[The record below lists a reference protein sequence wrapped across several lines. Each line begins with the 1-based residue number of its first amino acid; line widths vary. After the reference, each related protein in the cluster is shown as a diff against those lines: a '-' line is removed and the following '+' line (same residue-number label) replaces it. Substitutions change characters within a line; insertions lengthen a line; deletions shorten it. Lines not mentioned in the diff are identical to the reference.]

1 MKLSEKMAAVA
12 ADVEKIL
19 SIELACEDDDIKGI
33 WDAMAYSACGGGK
46 RIRPFL
52 CVCVCEMLGGN
63 TKVASIY
70 ATALE
75 MIHTYSLIHDD
86 LPCMDNDDLRR
97 GKPTNHKVF
106 GEAVATLA
114 GDGLLTHA
122 FSLLSHA
129 SFIKAEDIV
138 NAISILTEAAGCD
151 GMIGGQYMDILAE
164 NKEIDFETLQKL
176 HFLKT
181 GAMISAA
188 VRLGMLAANENSI
201 EKTSALMEY
210 ATSIGLAFQI
220 IDDYLDA
227 HGTTENLGKPVGS
240 DKEENKTTFLSFLTP
255 DQALQYAQNLTK
267 RAIAAIQYFENADDL
282 IEVAQNLMKRN
293 K

>member
-1 MKLSEKMAAVA
+1 MTLSEKMAAVA
-12 ADVEKIL
+12 SDIEKIL
-19 SIELACEDDDIKGI
+19 SIELSCEDEDIKGI
-33 WDAMAYSACGGGK
+33 WEAMAYSACNGGK

-52 CVCVCEMLGGN
+52 CVSVCEMLGGN
-63 TKVASIY
+63 TKIASIY
-70 ATALE
+70 GTALE

-122 FSLLSHA
+122 FSMLSHA
-129 SFIKAEDIV
+129 SYIKTDDIV
-138 NAISILTEAAGCD
+138 RAISILTEAAGCD

-164 NKEIDFETLQKL
+164 NKKIDFEKLQKL

-188 VRLGMLAANENSI
+188 VRLGMLAANKTSV
-201 EKTSALMEY
+201 EKTAALMEY
-210 ATSIGLAFQI
+210 AASIGLAFQI

-227 HGTTENLGKPVGS
+227 HGTTENLGKPIGS
-240 DKEENKTTFLSFLTP
+240 DKDENKTTFLSFISASE
-255 DQALQYAQNLTK
+255 ALEYAQKLTQ
-267 RAIAAIQYFENADDL
+267 RAISSIQNFENASVL
-282 IEVAQNLMKRN
+282 IELALNLLKRD

>member
-1 MKLSEKMAAVA
+1 MTLSEKMAAVA
-12 ADVEKIL
+12 SDIEKIL
-19 SIELACEDDDIKGI
+19 SIELSCEDEDIKGI
-33 WDAMAYSACGGGK
+33 WEAMAYSACNGGK

-52 CVCVCEMLGGN
+52 CVSVCEMLGGN
-63 TKVASIY
+63 TKIASIY
-70 ATALE
+70 GTALE

-122 FSLLSHA
+122 FSMLSHA
-129 SFIKAEDIV
+129 SYIKTDDIV
-138 NAISILTEAAGCD
+138 RAISILTEAAGCD

-164 NKEIDFETLQKL
+164 NKKIDFEKLQKL

-188 VRLGMLAANENSI
+188 VRLGMLAANKTSV
-201 EKTSALMEY
+201 EKTAALMEY
-210 ATSIGLAFQI
+210 AASIGLAFQI

-227 HGTTENLGKPVGS
+227 HGTTENLGKPIGS
-240 DKEENKTTFLSFLTP
+240 DKEENKTTFLSFLSASE
-255 DQALQYAQNLTK
+255 ALEYAQKLTQ
-267 RAIAAIQYFENADDL
+267 RAISSIQNFENASVL
-282 IEVAQNLMKRN
+282 IELALNLLKRD

>member
-1 MKLSEKMAAVA
+1 MTLSKKMAAVA
-12 ADVEKIL
+12 SNIEKIL
-19 SIELACEDDDIKGI
+19 SIELSCEDEDIKGI
-33 WDAMAYSACGGGK
+33 WEAMAYSACNGGK

-52 CVCVCEMLGGN
+52 CVSVCEMLGGN
-63 TKVASIY
+63 TKIASIY
-70 ATALE
+70 GTALE

-122 FSLLSHA
+122 FSMLSHA
-129 SFIKAEDIV
+129 SYIKTDDIV
-138 NAISILTEAAGCD
+138 RAISILTEAAGCD

-164 NKEIDFETLQKL
+164 NKKIDFEKLQKL

-188 VRLGMLAANENSI
+188 VRLGMLAANETSV
-201 EKTSALMEY
+201 EKTAALMEY
-210 ATSIGLAFQI
+210 AASIGLAFQI

-227 HGTTENLGKPVGS
+227 HGTTENLGKPIGS
-240 DKEENKTTFLSFLTP
+240 DKEENKTTFLSFLSASE
-255 DQALQYAQNLTK
+255 ALEYAQKLTQ
-267 RAIAAIQYFENADDL
+267 RAISSIRNFENASVL
-282 IEVAQNLMKRN
+282 IELALNLLKRD